1 LSNGDTMGETW
12 DGVARLACFE
22 LWGGNGKA
30 AHPIELPGL
39 LGWIWGTP
47 FGRAAGGGDVYYVS
61 VCSKGQV
68 SRIALADVAG
78 HGESARLVAE
88 RLRRVL
94 QQHSDN
100 WDQSALMRELNEA
113 FQRDAKG
120 VQFATAVVL
129 GFYFGTGELLFS
141 NAGHL
146 PLLWHHAEN
155 GVWDWLEERTPHAK
169 DVAGLPLGLISG
181 TAYAQTAV
189 EFSRGDLLLLYTDGI
204 TESRNES
211 GKELGQ
217 EGLLALVRGLSMDLQ
232 KGPVAFGHS
241 LVAELKRFRGSGPRR
256 DDETIVVLQRQTG
269 LEPAGTMET
278 DNWRGSSKRLL

>member
-1 LSNGDTMGETW
+1 MGESRE
-12 DGVARLACFE
+12 GVARLACFE

-39 LGWIWGTP
+39 LGWICCTP
-47 FGRAAGGGDVYYVS
+47 FGRATGGGDVHYVS

-78 HGESARLVAE
+78 HGGSAISVAE

-94 QQHSDN
+94 QQHTDN

-129 GFYFGTGELLFS
+129 GFYFGTGELLFT
-141 NAGHL
+141 NAGHM
-146 PLLWHHAEN
+146 PLLWHHAES

-169 DVAGLPLGLISG
+169 AVDGLPLGLISG
-181 TAYAQTAV
+181 TAYAQIAV
-189 EFSRGDLLLLYTDGI
+189 ELGRGDLLLLYTDGI

-211 GKELGQ
+211 GEELGQ
-217 EGLLALVRGLSMDLQ
+217 EGLLALVRGLPVDSLE
-232 KGPVAFGHS
+232 GPVAFGHA
-241 LVAELKRFRGSGPRR
+241 LIAKLKRFRGSVPQR
-256 DDETIVVLQRQTG
+256 DDETLVVLQRQTG
-269 LEPAGTMET
+269 IE
-278 DNWRGSSKRLL
+278 

>member
-1 LSNGDTMGETW
+1 MGETR
-12 DGVARLACFE
+12 DGVSRLACFE
-22 LWGGNGKA
+22 LWGGNGMA

-39 LGWIWGTP
+39 LGWIWCAP
-47 FGRAAGGGDVYYVS
+47 FGRAHGGGDVHYVS

-78 HGESARLVAE
+78 HGESASSVAE

-100 WDQSALMRELNEA
+100 WDQSTLMRELNDA

-146 PLLWHHAEN
+146 PLLWRHAES

-169 DVAGLPLGLISG
+169 TVVGLPLGLISG

-211 GKELGQ
+211 GEELGQ
-217 EGLLALVRGLSMDLQ
+217 RGLLALVRGLPRDSL
-232 KGPVAFGHS
+232 KGPVAFGHA
-241 LVAELKRFRGSGPRR
+241 LVTRLKRFRGSGSQR
-256 DDETIVVLQRQTG
+256 DDETLVVLQRQTG
-269 LEPAGTMET
+269 IEQVGRMGT
-278 DNWRGSSKRLL
+278 DDGRGSCDGLL

>member
-1 LSNGDTMGETW
+1 MGKSSE
-12 DGVARLACFE
+12 GVARLACFE
-22 LWGGNGKA
+22 LWGGNGKS
-30 AHPIELPGL
+30 AHEIELPGL
-39 LGWIWGTP
+39 LGWICCTP
-47 FGRAAGGGDVYYVS
+47 FGHATGGGDVHYMS

-78 HGESARLVAE
+78 HGESASSLAE

-94 QQHSDN
+94 QQHTDN

-129 GFYFGTGELLFS
+129 GFYFGTGQLLFT

-146 PLLWHHAEN
+146 PLLWHHAES
-155 GVWDWLEERTPHAK
+155 VIWDWLEERTPHAK
-169 DVAGLPLGLISG
+169 AVADLPLGLISG

-189 EFSRGDLLLLYTDGI
+189 ELSRGDLLLLFTDGI

-211 GKELGQ
+211 GRELGQ
-217 EGLLALVRGLSMDLQ
+217 EGLLALVRGLPMDSLE
-232 KGPVAFGHS
+232 GPVTFGHA
-241 LVAELKRFRGSGPRR
+241 LVGSFERFRGSAPQR
-256 DDETIVVLQRQTG
+256 DDETLVVLQRQTG
-269 LEPAGTMET
+269 IEQDRPASNE
-278 DNWRGSSKRLL
+278 RLPKLI

>member
-1 LSNGDTMGETW
+1 MGESW
-12 DGVARLACFE
+12 EGVARLACFE
-22 LWGGNGKA
+22 LWGGNSKE

-39 LGWIWGTP
+39 QGWISCTP
-47 FGRAAGGGDVYYVS
+47 FGHAESGGDVHYIS

-78 HGESARLVAE
+78 HGGYASSVAE
-88 RLRRVL
+88 RLRRIL
-94 QQHSDN
+94 QQHTDN

-113 FQRDAKG
+113 FKRDAKG

-129 GFYFGTGELLFS
+129 GFYFGTGELLFT

-146 PLLWHHAEN
+146 PLLWHHAKT
-155 GVWDWLEERTPHAK
+155 GAWDWLEDHTPYAK

-189 EFSRGDLLLLYTDGI
+189 EFSRGDTLLLYTDGI

-211 GKELGQ
+211 GEELGH
-217 EGLLALVRGLSMDLQ
+217 EGLLALVRDLTVDLRE
-232 KGPVAFGHS
+232 GPVAFGHA
-241 LVAELKRFRGSGPRR
+241 LAAGLKGFQGNGPQL
-256 DDETIVVLQRQTG
+256 DDETLVLIQRQTG
-269 LEPAGTMET
+269 IGQVGGIET
-278 DNWRGSSKRLL
+278 DEDRGSSNSFL